1 MPESDRIA
9 SAKEI
14 LAFWFEELSE
24 KDWFKPTPMLDAQI
38 FRRFR
43 ATHLALSRSVDA
55 QWHATP
61 QARLAAI
68 IVLDQL
74 PRNMYR
80 NSPLA
85 FACDGIARREAR
97 LALEEGADKALH
109 ARERAFVYLPFE
121 HSEAIEDQELSVS
134 LFSALDNPE
143 TLDYAQRHREIIR
156 RFNRFPHRNDILARS
171 STAEEIE
178 FLKQPGS
185 SF

>member
-1 MPESDRIA
+1 MPESDRVA
-9 SAKEI
+9 SPGEI

-24 KDWFKPTPMLDAQI
+24 KDWFKPPSTLDAQI

-43 ATHLALSRSVDA
+43 ATHLALSRGVGT

-80 NSPLA
+80 GSPLA

-97 LALEEGADKALH
+97 LALDQGANKELH
-109 ARERAFVYLPFE
+109 ARERAFIYLPFE
-121 HSEAIEDQELSVS
+121 HSESIEDQDLSVS

-143 TLDYAQRHREIIR
+143 LLDYAQRHHDIIR
-156 RFNRFPHRNDILARS
+156 RFNRFPHRNDILARK
-171 STAEEIE
+171 STTEEIE